1 MGETVRRSV
10 PFHLLLSLL
19 TVAAIVG
26 GFLSFQRKRSSFER
40 LDFRYHWVS
49 GAMAVDAVD
58 AGSGASKSGLRVGD
72 TVLAIGSV
80 PAGEIDGVKRVLRRT
95 GETPIVVQRGLQ
107 TVMLR
112 YRAPDTQVDYQYLF
126 LSSIGFL
133 YLGIGLYTFLRGAR
147 GESTIFFLLTLLAF
161 IVYVYSPSG
170 AIDDTYRA
178 LYLVEDFARIF
189 LPPLSLHFFLGFPR
203 PLFRKKSRL
212 VLLYLPPAL
221 IALWVIDLFG
231 LGNAIPVLSPAAS
244 LLAVDRWEML
254 HFAIYFTLSFV
265 ALTYSFRTTP
275 AAGEKNQVKWIYLGV
290 SLGFLPFTILYL
302 IPYVLRGAGS
312 PYTTAAI
319 IPLALVPLAFAV
331 SILKYKLW
339 DVEVVIKEV
348 LAYSVTLLFGIVA
361 FSTLNV
367 LLTRL
372 VEERLALERNFLAF
386 SSGLAIAAVLIPVKS
401 RVEMLLEMVL
411 YRDTYRHRKAMSDF
425 ASELAT
431 FHDINELIDMIRQ
444 RLTAA
449 VRIQKINLYV
459 RDGLSLLLYAGEAD
473 LPERVR
479 EEDFPPAITRGPLA
493 LDEPR
498 LIDRSEIPS
507 KLFRSGY
514 RYVFPLRH
522 RNRIE
527 GMLICSSKKGD
538 EPLSRDDFNLVGS
551 ITAPLALA
559 IENGRLYNKLRRQLV
574 EIGSLKE
581 YNENIIESSSSAIAV
596 ISRDGIILTANH
608 AFWDLVAT
616 DADNDSTIEELFPPY
631 GKMRGADAAAQYA
644 FVNRAGVEKQVNAT
658 ASRFAAADAPEGT
671 FVLVLTDISE
681 RVNLEREL
689 QEKERLASLGLL
701 AAGVAHEVNTP
712 IAGISSYAQLLLKDL
727 STDDPKYAILKKM
740 EQQTFRASRIVD
752 NLLNFAQ
759 ARPRPT
765 EIVNLVD
772 LVRLTAELHQDVLAA
787 KEIEL
792 HVGKLPLLHC
802 VGNFYELQQVLTNL
816 LLNAR
821 DSVDRGGSIWLSL
834 DKEGP
839 TAVLTVSDDGKG
851 LPANLGREI
860 MKPLVTTKKN
870 QGGTGLGLAISDRIV
885 QASGG
890 SILFANRPEGGAT
903 FSVIL
908 PLHGADVIH

>member
-1 MGETVRRSV
+1 MRRSV
-10 PFHLLLSLL
+10 LFNLILSLL
-19 TVAAIVG
+19 TVAAIAG
-26 GFLSFQRKRSSFER
+26 GYMSFQRKHSSFGR

-49 GAMAVDAVD
+49 GAMAIETVDP
-58 AGSGASKSGLRVGD
+58 GSGAERSGLRAGD
-72 TVLAIGSV
+72 SILAIGSV
-80 PAGEIDGVKRVLRRT
+80 PAGEIEGVKRALRKS
-95 GETPIVVQRGLQ
+95 GETPIVVQRGAR
-107 TVMLR
+107 TMMMR

-147 GESTIFFLLTLLAF
+147 DESTIFFLLTILAF
-161 IVYVYSPSG
+161 IVYVYSPAG
-170 AIDDTYRA
+170 AADGTYRT
-178 LYLVEDFARIF
+178 LYLIEDFARIF
-189 LPPLSLHFFLGFPR
+189 LPPLSLQFFLGFPR
-203 PLFRKKSRL
+203 PVIKRRSRIA
-212 VLLYLPPAL
+212 LLYLPPAL

-231 LGNAIPVLSPAAS
+231 FGNAISIFDPATS
-244 LLAVDRWEML
+244 LRIIDRWEML
-254 HFAIYFTLSFV
+254 HFAIYFTLSFI

-302 IPYVLRGAGS
+302 IPYVLKGSAS

-348 LAYSVTLLFGIVA
+348 LAYTVTLMFGIIA
-361 FSTLNV
+361 FSTVNIV
-367 LLTRL
+367 LTRL
-372 VEERLALERNFLAF
+372 VAERLALERNFLAF
-386 SSGLAIAAVLIPVKS
+386 TSGLAIAAVLIPVKS
-401 RVEMLLEMVL
+401 RIETLLEMVL
-411 YRDTYRHRKAMSDF
+411 YRETYRHRKAMSDF

-431 FHDINELIDMIRQ
+431 FHDLNELIDMIRQ

-459 RDGLSLLLYAGEAD
+459 RDGLSLLLYAGEAA

-479 EEDFPPAITRGPLA
+479 EEDFPPAIARGPVA
-493 LDEPR
+493 LGEPR
-498 LIDRSEIPS
+498 LIDHSEIPG

-522 RNRIE
+522 RNRVE
-527 GMLICSSKKGD
+527 GMLICSAKKGD

-559 IENGRLYNKLRRQLV
+559 IENGRLYNRLRRQLV

-596 ISRDGIILTANH
+596 VSRDGIILTANH
-608 AFWDLVAT
+608 AFWELVAT
-616 DADNDSTIEELFPPY
+616 DPDNDSTIEQLFPPY
-631 GKMRGADAAAQYA
+631 TDIRGSNAAAQYS
-644 FVNRAGVEKQVNAT
+644 FVNQAGQEKQVSVT
-658 ASRFAAADAPEGT
+658 ASRFTASDAPEGT
-671 FVLVLTDISE
+671 LVLVLTDNSA
-681 RVNLEREL
+681 RVHLEREL

-727 STDDPKYAILKKM
+727 SPDDPSYAILKKM

-765 EIVNLVD
+765 ELVS
-772 LVRLTAELHQDVLAA
+772 LAELIRLTIDLHQEIFAA
-787 KEIEL
+787 KEIMLYVGELPEL
-792 HVGKLPLLHC
+792 HC
-802 VGNFYELQQVLTNL
+802 RGNFYELQQVLTNL

-821 DSVDRGGSIWLSL
+821 DAVERGGSIWLDLKTERTSAVITVL
-834 DKEGP
+834 DN
-839 TAVLTVSDDGKG
+839 GKG
-851 LPANLGREI
+851 LPADLGKEI

-890 SILFANRPEGGAT
+890 SIVFGNAPDGGAT
-903 FSVIL
+903 FSVVL
-908 PLHGADVIH
+908 PLHEPDVTH

>member
-1 MGETVRRSV
+1 MRRSV
-10 PFHLLLSLL
+10 LFNLILSLL
-19 TVAAIVG
+19 TVAAIAG
-26 GFLSFQRKRSSFER
+26 GFLSFQRKHASFES

-49 GAMAVDAVD
+49 GAMTVESVE
-58 AGSGASKSGLRVGD
+58 GRSGAEKAGLRSGD
-72 TVLAIGSV
+72 RIVAIGSV
-80 PAGEIDGVKRVLRRT
+80 PSGEIDGVKRLLRRS
-95 GETPIVVQRGLQ
+95 GELPLVVQRGSS
-107 TVMLR
+107 TMLMR
-112 YRAPDTQVDYQYLF
+112 YRAPDTRIDYQYLF
-126 LSSIGFL
+126 LCSIGFL

-147 GESTIFFLLTLLAF
+147 GESTIFFLLTILAF

-170 AIDDTYRA
+170 LADGTYRV
-178 LYLVEDFARIF
+178 LYLTEDFARIF
-189 LPPLSLHFFLGFPR
+189 LPPLTLQFFLGFPR
-203 PLFRKKSRL
+203 PLFRRRSRIG
-212 VLLYLPPAL
+212 LLYLAPAL
-221 IALWVIDLFG
+221 IALWVLDLLVF
-231 LGNAIPVLSPAAS
+231 GNAISLFEPSAS
-244 LLAVDRWEML
+244 LRIIDRWEML
-254 HFAIYFTLSFV
+254 HFAIYLTLSFI
-265 ALTYSFRTTP
+265 ALTWSFRTTP

-302 IPYVLRGAGS
+302 IPYVLKGSAS

-348 LAYSVTLLFGIVA
+348 LAYTVTLVFGIVA
-361 FSTLNV
+361 FSTLNIV
-367 LLTRL
+367 LTRL

-386 SSGLAIAAVLIPVKS
+386 TSGLAIAAVLVPVKS
-401 RVEMLLEMVL
+401 RIENLLEMVL
-411 YRDTYRHRKAMSDF
+411 YRETYRHRKAMSDF
-425 ASELAT
+425 ASELGT
-431 FHDINELIDMIRQ
+431 FHDLNELIDMIRQ

-479 EEDFPPAITRGPLA
+479 EEDFSSAIARGPVA
-493 LDEPR
+493 LDEPK
-498 LIDRSEIPS
+498 LIEHSDVPAR
-507 KLFRSGY
+507 LFRSGY

-527 GMLICSSKKGD
+527 GMLICSSRKGD

-559 IENGRLYNKLRRQLV
+559 IENGRLYSRLRRQLV

-596 ISRDGIILTANH
+596 VSRDAIILTANP
-608 AFWDLVAT
+608 AFWDLVGT
-616 DADNDSTIEELFPPY
+616 DPENESTIDKLFPPY
-631 GKMRGADAAAQYA
+631 SEIRGTNAAAQYS
-644 FVNRAGVEKQVNAT
+644 FTNQSGLEKQVSVT
-658 ASRFAAADAPEGT
+658 ASRFTANDAPEGT
-671 FVLVLTDISE
+671 LVLVLTDISE
-681 RVNLEREL
+681 RVHLEREL

-727 STDDPKYAILKKM
+727 SPDDPKYAILKKM

-759 ARPRPT
+759 ARPRAT
-765 EIVNLVD
+765 EVVD
-772 LVRLTAELHQDVLAA
+772 LSDLIRLTAELHLEILAVKQIA
-787 KEIEL
+787 L
-792 HVGKLPLLHC
+792 HVGLLPSVHC
-802 VGNFYELQQVLTNL
+802 RGNFYELQQVLTNL

-821 DSVDRGGSIWLSL
+821 DAVAQGGSIWIDL
-834 DKEGP
+834 KAEG
-839 TAVLTVSDDGKG
+839 TSAVVTVRDDGKG
-851 LPANLGREI
+851 LPAELGKEI

-890 SILFANRPEGGAT
+890 SIVFADAAEGGAT

-908 PLHGADVIH
+908 PLHESDVTH